1 MTAKD
6 YTDEIDLQKYLL
18 VLRRRWLPASLV
30 FVSSVVLAGVYGITR
45 PPVYLTSGTLIFAT
59 NATTS
64 LTGVG
69 ENLGR
74 LEPLFL
80 SNNPLDTQAEILTS
94 DTLIQQVIEDLKLQD
109 EEGREI
115 SPYALKM
122 NLSVKAI
129 PGTDVLRISY
139 ETDDPELSAK
149 VVNRLM
155 ETYIQYDIR
164 TNRADAA
171 AAREFIE
178 QELPVAEI
186 AVNEAAA
193 DLQQFKDRN
202 RIISLEDESK
212 SAVES
217 LAVLETQISQLRAEL
232 ASGQTRSRELMQ
244 QLEMDVA
251 TAVTS
256 NTLSQVPGVQ
266 QALGSFQA
274 IQAELSQARARY
286 TDNHPIIENLKRQE
300 AAAYD
305 LLQTQVA
312 QVVTQPLETEPGRL
326 QLGTLQQ
333 QLVSQLVQTEV
344 DRLAL
349 ESRIGSLLESRD
361 RYLDWSSTFP
371 NLEKQQQ
378 QLVNRLRAAQTTY
391 EGLLLRQQQIQL
403 AENQT
408 VGNARILDYAS
419 VPTDSV
425 GTSSKLYVGAGG
437 VGGFLMGIAIAVLL
451 DLVDRSVKTVK
462 EAEILFG
469 WPVLGV
475 IPKYRLTGLTP
486 PLEGEVV
493 APLTIAHAGPYPMV
507 SDAYQMLQ
515 ANLKFVSSDKRL
527 KTFVVTSSVPEEGKT
542 SVAAQ
547 LAMTISQSGRKVLLI
562 EADLRSPNQHHVWGV
577 MNGIGLSHVL
587 VGEGNLEE
595 SLQPISENL
604 TLMTAGVQPPNPLAL
619 LDSEQM
625 ANVLGNLSQ
634 QYDMVIIDTP
644 PLAGAADAAIL
655 GKMTDGVILVVR
667 PRVADSAS
675 ATAAKSLLS
684 RSNATVLGLVANAV
698 EMKIEHDDYS
708 PYTTKAKGS
717 SEPRF
722 RLPIGKS

>member
-30 FVSSVVLAGVYGITR
+30 FVSSVVLAGVYGVTR
-45 PPVYLTSGTLIFAT
+45 PPVYLTSGALIFAT

-122 NLSVKAI
+122 NLSVKAV

-193 DLQQFKDRN
+193 DLQRFKDRN

-232 ASGQTRSRELMQ
+232 ASGQTRSRELTQ

-371 NLEKQQQ
+371 DLEKQQQ

-462 EAEILFG
+462 EAETLFG

-675 ATAAKSLLS
+675 ATAAKSLLA

-708 PYTTKAKGS
+708 PYAAKAEGS

>member
-109 EEGREI
+109 EEGRKI

-193 DLQQFKDRN
+193 DLQRFKDRN

-232 ASGQTRSRELMQ
+232 VSGQTRSRELTQ

-274 IQAELSQARARY
+274 IQAELSQAQARY

-371 NLEKQQQ
+371 DLEKQQQ

-437 VGGFLMGIAIAVLL
+437 VGGFLTGIAIAVLL

-462 EAEILFG
+462 EAETLFG

-708 PYTTKAKGS
+708 PYTTKAEGS

>member
-115 SPYALKM
+115 SPYVLKM

-193 DLQQFKDRN
+193 DLQRFKDRN

-217 LAVLETQISQLRAEL
+217 LAILETQISQLRAEL

-371 NLEKQQQ
+371 DLEKQQQ

-437 VGGFLMGIAIAVLL
+437 VGGFLTGIAIAVLL

-462 EAEILFG
+462 EAETLFG

-708 PYTTKAKGS
+708 PHTTKAEGS

>member
-115 SPYALKM
+115 SPYVLKM

-193 DLQQFKDRN
+193 DLQRFKDRN

-217 LAVLETQISQLRAEL
+217 LAILETQISQLRAEL

-462 EAEILFG
+462 EAETLFG

-708 PYTTKAKGS
+708 PHTTKAEGS